1 MKRRLSRMISAGMI
15 WVLSSASLLLTV
27 QIRAQPVADARCT
40 GETDVPWSEQI
51 AGCTRLIE
59 SGKYSGKALA
69 KLLISRGKAYGH
81 TGDIDRCMV
90 DIEEAIRLD
99 PANAVAVGGRG
110 DVYLVRKDYERAL
123 AAYTKA
129 ASLDPNNAL
138 VLIGRGMA
146 YLGKGDVDRAMA
158 DFEQAIRLQP
168 ASTAGLYWRGI
179 AKRLKGDVA
188 AGEADIAAAKKID
201 PKVDQ

>member
-1 MKRRLSRMISAGMI
+1 MKRRLWRMISAGMI
-15 WVLSSASLLLTV
+15 CVLSSASLLLTV
-27 QIRAQPVADARCT
+27 QARAQPADARCT

-51 AGCTRLIE
+51 AACTGMIE
-59 SGKYSGKALA
+59 SGKYSGKDLA
-69 KLLISRGKAYGH
+69 TVLIFRGKAYGR
-81 TGDIDRCMV
+81 TGDIDRCML

-99 PANAVAVGGRG
+99 PANAVAVGARG
-110 DVYLVRKDYERAL
+110 DVYLVRKDYDRAL

-129 ASLDPNNAL
+129 ASLDPHNAL
-138 VLIGRGMA
+138 VVIGRGMA
-146 YLGKGDVDRAMA
+146 YLGNGDVDRAMA

-168 ASTAGLYWRGI
+168 ASAAGLYWRGI
-179 AKRLKGDVA
+179 AKRLEGDAA